1 MKDPEMTP
9 TKSRANGPVLSAM
22 SAGTCPKGHVT
33 RRAGRRATLALLALA
48 ACRPEPA
55 AVVPGPSEP
64 APTDPAVTAGPAT
77 TDPTPIEPTPAPT
90 TQPVASAADPPPPA
104 TADPPAVTPTP
115 TPAIDRTPLPAALNT
130 KIDATCGNDPGVG
143 TAAKA
148 FTLKTPDGK
157 DISLA
162 SYRGKVVLL
171 NFWGTW
177 CKPCLKEL
185 PEFDRLYRRYRK
197 HGMVLIAIATDTE
210 PEKVVE
216 FAERSKLAA
225 KLALGG
231 EPLAEQ
237 YESTNFPFSLVIDA
251 KGQIRGSYRGYRPEC
266 AGKLEQDLRAQLEL
280 R

>member
-1 MKDPEMTP
+1 
-9 TKSRANGPVLSAM
+9 M

-33 RRAGRRATLALLALA
+33 RRAGARATLALLALA

-64 APTDPAVTAGPAT
+64 PPPDPASTAGPAT
-77 TDPTPIEPTPAPT
+77 TDPSPVEPPPVT
-90 TQPVASAADPPPPA
+90 TTEPVAPAADPPPTA
-104 TADPPAVTPTP
+104 TADPAPVTP
-115 TPAIDRTPLPAALNT
+115 TPAIDKTPLPAALNT

-216 FAERSKLAA
+216 FAERSKLSA

-266 AGKLEQDLRAQLEL
+266 AGKLEQDLRTQLEL

>member
-1 MKDPEMTP
+1 MKDPTMTSIQ
-9 TKSRANGPVLSAM
+9 TSANGPALSAM
-22 SAGTCPKGHVT
+22 SART
-33 RRAGRRATLALLALA
+33 RPNGPRASRLAALLLALA

-64 APTDPAVTAGPAT
+64 PPEPATTTAPTTPDPTPAEPPAT
-77 TDPTPIEPTPAPT
+77 TDPVVPAPDPAPT
-90 TQPVASAADPPPPA
+90 A
-104 TADPPAVTPTP
+104 TADPPAATPTP

-143 TAAKA
+143 TTAKP
-148 FTLKTPDGK
+148 FTLKTPEGK

-210 PEKVVE
+210 PDKVVE
-216 FAERSKLAA
+216 FAERSKLSA

-266 AGKLEQDLRAQLEL
+266 AGKLEQDLRTQLEQ

>member
-1 MKDPEMTP
+1 MT
-9 TKSRANGPVLSAM
+9 AGPA
-22 SAGTCPKGHVT
+22 
-33 RRAGRRATLALLALA
+33 
-48 ACRPEPA
+48 
-55 AVVPGPSEP
+55 
-64 APTDPAVTAGPAT
+64 TAGPAT
-77 TDPTPIEPTPAPT
+77 TGPATTGVVTPDPATTDPAPDPPVTPAP
-90 TQPVASAADPPPPA
+90 VAGTGEPGPPA
-104 TADPPAVTPTP
+104 TANPSPVAGKE
-115 TPAIDRTPLPAALNT
+115 ALPAALNT
-130 KIDATCGNDPGVG
+130 KIDASCGNDPGVG
-143 TAAKA
+143 TPAKA

-162 SYRGKVVLL
+162 SHRGKVVLL

-197 HGMVLIAIATDTE
+197 HGLVLIAIATDTE
-210 PEKVVE
+210 PEKVLE
-216 FAERSKLAA
+216 FAAQRKLAA

-237 YESTNFPFSLVIDA
+237 YDSTNFPFSLVIDG

-266 AGKLEQDLRAQLEL
+266 AGKLEQDLRTQLDLL